1 MTRLFRLFHAFPVA
15 TALRH
20 SLHGGYRRA
29 DLLADLGAGL
39 SVGIIAVPLAM
50 ALAIASGVPPQH
62 GLYTAAFAGAITAL
76 LGGSRYSVSGP
87 TAAFVVILHP
97 IAVKYGLGG
106 LLTATLLAGLILVAM
121 GVARMGALIKYI
133 PFPVTLGFTA
143 GIAVVIASL
152 QFRDFLGLAMEQ
164 PERFGARLVEVG
176 HALPTLNPADA
187 AIGLLALGF
196 VFLWPRLKVPHL
208 PAPLV
213 AAVAATLAGLAFA
226 AWDPG
231 HAPATI
237 ASRFGHLEA
246 DGAFHHGVPE
256 RLPSLAWPW
265 AQATADRVAQGLT
278 LDMVRELLGPALA
291 IALLA
296 AIESLLCAVVVDS
309 MTNTRHNADGELIGL
324 GVANVVV
331 PFLGGIAATGA
342 IARSAA
348 NVRYGA
354 RTPIAAAIHGG
365 FVLLVLV
372 SLGGLL
378 DLLPMAALAA
388 LLLGVAW
395 NMGEFDRIRHVL
407 RFAPRS
413 DVAVLATCF
422 LLTVFVDMVFAVGVG
437 VVLAALLFMRRM
449 AALVET
455 QAVTRGAA
463 GGKRAGDALPVPEHT
478 VLFHI
483 SGPLFFGAADKAASV
498 IDLADPG
505 VRAVVLDLSAVP
517 MMDASGAVALEA
529 AVTRLRRHGV
539 LTILAGVNGQPRKV
553 LERVGLKGTRHELRV
568 TRSLAQALRIA
579 AAAEPRGT
587 PGPS

>member
-1 MTRLFRLFHAFPVA
+1 VTRLFRFFHAFPIA
-15 TALRH
+15 SALRH
-20 SLHGGYRRA
+20 SLHGGYGREA
-29 DLLADLGAGL
+29 FLADLGAGL

-62 GLYTAAFAGAITAL
+62 GLYTAAFAGMLTAL

-97 IAVKYGLGG
+97 IAARHGLGG
-106 LLTATLLAGLILVAM
+106 LLTATLLAGAILTVM
-121 GVARMGALIKYI
+121 GMARMGALIKYI
-133 PFPVTLGFTA
+133 PFPVTMGFTA

-152 QFRDFLGLAMEQ
+152 QVKDLLGLEMEQ

-176 HALPTLNPADA
+176 GALATINPSDA
-187 AIGLLALGF
+187 AIGALALGL
-196 VFLWPRLKVPHL
+196 VFMWPRLKVPHL

-213 AAVAATLAGLAFA
+213 AAVAATLAALAYA
-226 AWDPG
+226 HWDPA

-237 ASRFGHLEA
+237 ASRFHHLDTA
-246 DGAFHHGVPE
+246 GLLHGGIPE
-256 RLPSLAWPW
+256 DLPGLAWPW
-265 AQATADRVAQGLT
+265 DQAIGDSVSRGLS
-278 LDMVRELLGPALA
+278 LDLLRELLGPALA

-324 GVANVVV
+324 GLANMVV
-331 PFLGGIAATGA
+331 PFVGGIAATGA

-354 RTPIAAAIHGG
+354 RTPIAAALHGL

-372 SLGGLL
+372 SLGTVL

-388 LLLGVAW
+388 LLLAVAW

-413 DVAVLATCF
+413 DIAVLMTCF

-455 QAVTRGAA
+455 QAVTRGGT
-463 GGKRAGDALPVPEHT
+463 GGKRAGDKVIVPEHT

-505 VRAVVLDLSAVP
+505 VRAVILDLSAVP
-517 MMDASGAVALEA
+517 MMDASGAVALES
-529 AVTRLRRHGV
+529 AVTRLRQHKV

-553 LERVGLKGTRHELRV
+553 LERVGLKGARHELRI
-568 TRSLAQALRIA
+568 TRSLEQALRIA
-579 AAAEPRGT
+579 ATAEPRRR
-587 PGPS
+587 